1 MKTHFVRIAALFAAL
16 FASSLFA
23 LPLKQAKL
31 TVSGYQGGE
40 TALEDFPLLVRISP
54 ERIPGFSYDD
64 CALGGSDISFALEN
78 GEILPYEID
87 TWVNDGES
95 LVWVRLPALQ
105 GTETSFY
112 FRWNDSGPAEN
123 IPSNVWAADYAGV
136 WHMNGASGVTPDST
150 GHELHAVPKVVPEKG
165 VESKLD
171 TFSIGVSGKVGTAR
185 QTATSKKESNKECEG
200 GYLQIPNYDNLALGG
215 TFAMSGWLY
224 QTSTSGQPGLIG
236 RKPAY
241 NSTHGW
247 EVELK
252 NYTTA
257 KVRGASAADNSTN
270 GMTLH
275 TKQNTWAHLVF
286 VYDNTTVSVYTNGTF
301 CGKRTIVSPTDNGL
315 PLFLGRR
322 GAEGA
327 TASYIRGYFDEFRLK
342 DGVPCAEWIKAEYD
356 SMESD
361 NFITYAAAEDI
372 AVGSVL
378 MISGEPFRVGS
389 PVPAYGTVDSVA
401 LGQSLTLRQPSVEVP
416 GEGTVTNYLKGWT
429 LEKLDVVS
437 GVKTPLRS
445 SSDAGE
451 AIDVCNYVH
460 NSPAV
465 MTWLWEARD
474 QLGARDFAL
483 VSNGGNHLTFSLLVT
498 DIGYTASS
506 VKVKLHYGIN
516 PDAFIWTHV
525 ADEAVEKGG
534 VLEMTLPNTIPGV
547 YYYVKASI
555 ETNEDEPQVVETEVI
570 KIQADPS
577 VAGEVSSPL
586 ENVVLDASLG
596 NKLTVRG
603 ALASASG
610 GTLTVL
616 VGDSLE
622 TITNAWTQ
630 LDGSSLSSAG
640 EFSLTLGDA
649 EPGSIRYFAP
659 GSKYYVLVMV
669 ETGDGEI
676 FISPV
681 QSVTIPPST
690 SWTYY
695 ETAKDSKGIG
705 YGYITDGVWKLYAQ
719 RKAKETTNLK
729 VTGSGG
735 RFYGNIP
742 SPMNFT
748 SVKDETGVCYK
759 VVTLGAITFRDA
771 HKLLYDQR
779 AMLSEVIAPDCT
791 EFEDNTGCIFNS
803 CTSLTN
809 VVLSAEFNKF
819 LWRSFSYCYNLQSLS
834 PRRLSSSVPGQ
845 LFYECYKLA
854 GKFEFDSC
862 SQIGD
867 SAFYKCGELE
877 EIVAPNATSV
887 QASSFYGCKKLK
899 KVVLSPQIVQIGSS
913 AFSGCPSL
921 ESDFVN
927 QIAGRELKYFGST
940 DFKTTGSEFSDC
952 SSLTSL
958 VWNFAN
964 LATNVVNASCFSG
977 CSSLEKVI
985 FKKPVVEIR
994 SNAFYGIKPGAEVY
1008 VHKEAPAVFGGCAV
1022 ARYGDGSAY
1031 PRIYLS
1037 GNEDAWLDVMRQRHH
1052 VILKDD
1058 FDNKSYVST
1067 VTVACVHD
1075 DRGWQEYANLMA
1087 KDTEVCDH
1095 ETTGSDNNKKV
1106 SRVWMKKK
1114 GVIGFGL
1121 YHAGDNHHEY
1131 GFWIFRAPQTGF
1143 SILVR

>member
-1 MKTHFVRIAALFAAL
+1 MPDAVKFNKGGNMKKIVIKGIALFAAL

-40 TALEDFPLLVRISP
+40 TALENFPLLVRIS
-54 ERIPGFSYDD
+54 ETGIQGFSYAD
-64 CALGGSDISFALEN
+64 CAEGGADISFALAD
-78 GEILPYEID
+78 GTALPYEID
-87 TWVNDGES
+87 TWNDKGES
-95 LVWVRLPALQ
+95 LVWVKLPALS
-105 GTETSFY
+105 GTDTSFY

-123 IPSNVWAADYAGV
+123 ISANVWAADYAGV

-150 GHELHAVPKVVPEKG
+150 GNELHAVPKVVPTKG
-165 VESKLD
+165 DESKLD

-185 QTATSKKESNKECEG
+185 QTATSNTNEG
-200 GYLQIPNYDNLALGG
+200 GYLQIPNYNNLALGG

-224 QTSTSGQPGLIG
+224 QTSSYGEPGLIG
-236 RKPAY
+236 RKPVYSSA
-241 NSTHGW
+241 HGW

-257 KVRGASAADNSTN
+257 KVRGASADDNSSN

-275 TKQNTWAHLVF
+275 TKEKTWAHVFF
-286 VYDNTTVSVYTNGTF
+286 VYNNTTVSVYTNGTF
-301 CGKRTIVSPTDNGL
+301 CGSRTIKTPTDNGL

-322 GAEGA
+322 GEEGK

-342 DGVPCAEWIKAEYD
+342 DGVPSAEWIKAEYD

-372 AVGSVL
+372 AVGSIL
-378 MISGEPFRVGS
+378 MISGEPSRIGS
-389 PVPAYGTVDSVA
+389 PVPAYGTVDSLAPQESLA
-401 LGQSLTLRQPSVEVP
+401 LSQPSLEVP

-429 LEKLDVVS
+429 LEKLDVGS
-437 GVKTPLRS
+437 GEKTLLRS

-465 MTWLWEARD
+465 MTWLWDVRD

-483 VSNGGNHLTFSLLVT
+483 VENGGNYLKFSVDVT
-498 DIGYTASS
+498 GIGYTASS
-506 VKVKLHYGIN
+506 ATLKLRYGIT
-516 PDAFIWTHV
+516 PDNFIWTHV
-525 ADEAVEKGG
+525 ATEAVEKGG

-547 YYYVKASI
+547 YYYVKATI
-555 ETNEDEPQVVETEVI
+555 ETNEDEPQVVETEAI

-603 ALASASG
+603 TLTSASG

-649 EPGSIRYFAP
+649 EPGSSRYLAP

-669 ETGDGEI
+669 ETRDGEV
-676 FISPV
+676 FISPA
-681 QSVTIPPST
+681 QSVTIPSST

-695 ETAKDSKGIG
+695 ETDKDSKGIG
-705 YGYITDGVWKLYAQ
+705 YGYITDGVWKLYAK
-719 RKAKETTNLK
+719 RKTKEATNLK

-748 SVKDETGVCYK
+748 SVKDEAGACYK
-759 VVTLGAITFRDA
+759 VVTLGPITFRNV
-771 HKLLYDQR
+771 HEFLYDQR

-791 EFEDNTGCIFNS
+791 DFEDNTGCIFNS
-803 CTSLTN
+803 CSSLTN

-819 LWRSFSYCYNLQSLS
+819 LWRSFSYCSNLQSLS

-845 LFYECYKLA
+845 LFYQCYKLA

-867 SAFYKCGELE
+867 NAFYECGELE
-877 EIVAPNATSV
+877 EIVAPNVTSV
-887 QASSFYGCKKLK
+887 QASSFNGCKKLK
-899 KVVLSPQIVQIGSS
+899 KVVLSPQIVQIGPS
-913 AFSGCPSL
+913 AFSGCSSL

-927 QIAGRELKYFGST
+927 QIAGRELEYFGST
-940 DFKTTGSEFSDC
+940 DFTKMGSEFSGC

-958 VWNFAN
+958 VWKFPN

-1008 VHKEAPAVFGGCAV
+1008 MHKEAPAVFGGV
-1022 ARYGDGSAY
+1022 
-1031 PRIYLS
+1031 L
-1037 GNEDAWLDVMRQRHH
+1037 WLDIAMEAP
-1052 VILKDD
+1052 ILA
-1058 FDNKSYVST
+1058 FT
-1067 VTVACVHD
+1067 
-1075 DRGWQEYANLMA
+1075 
-1087 KDTEVCDH
+1087 
-1095 ETTGSDNNKKV
+1095 
-1106 SRVWMKKK
+1106 
-1114 GVIGFGL
+1114 
-1121 YHAGDNHHEY
+1121 
-1131 GFWIFRAPQTGF
+1131 
-1143 SILVR
+1143 

>member
-23 LPLKQAKL
+23 LPSKQAKL

-40 TALEDFPLLVRISP
+40 TALENFPLLVRISP
-54 ERIPGFSYDD
+54 ERISGFRYDD
-64 CALGGSDISFALEN
+64 CALDGSDISFALEN
-78 GEILPYEID
+78 GEILPHEID
-87 TWVNDGES
+87 TWVNGGES

-112 FRWNDSGPAEN
+112 FRWKDSGPAEN
-123 IPSNVWAADYAGV
+123 ISANVWSADYAGV
-136 WHMNGASGVTPDST
+136 WHMNGANGVTLDST
-150 GHELHAVPKVVPEKG
+150 GHELHAVPKVVPTKG
-165 VESKLD
+165 DESKLD

-185 QTATSKKESNKECEG
+185 QTATSKTNEG

-224 QTSTSGQPGLIG
+224 QTSSSGQPGLIG

-252 NYTTA
+252 GYTTA
-257 KVRGASAADNSTN
+257 KVRGASAADNSTY

-286 VYDNTTVSVYTNGTF
+286 VYNNTTVSVYTNGTF
-301 CGKRTIVSPTDNGL
+301 CGSRTIATPTDNGL

-322 GAEGA
+322 GKEDESAA
-327 TASYIRGYFDEFRLK
+327 YIRGYFDEFRLK

-356 SMESD
+356 SMEGA

-372 AVGSVL
+372 AIGSVL
-378 MISGEPFRVGS
+378 IISGEPFRVGS
-389 PVPAYGTVDSVA
+389 PEPAYGTIDN
-401 LGQSLTLRQPSVEVP
+401 LTPGQSLTLSQPSLEVP

-437 GVKTPLRS
+437 GEKTLLRS
-445 SSDAGE
+445 SSDAEE

-474 QLGARDFAL
+474 QLGVKNFFL
-483 VSNGGNHLTFSLLVT
+483 VENGGNHLKFSVDVT
-498 DIGYTASS
+498 GIGYTASS
-506 VKVKLHYGIN
+506 ATLKLRYGII
-516 PDAFIWTHV
+516 PDNFIWTHV
-525 ADEAVEKGG
+525 ADQAVEKGG
-534 VLEMTLPNTIPGV
+534 VLEMTLPNTMPGIV
-547 YYYVKASI
+547 YYVKAVL
-555 ETNEDEPQVVETEVI
+555 ETNEDEPQVVETDVI
-570 KIQADPS
+570 TIRADPS
-577 VAGEVSSPL
+577 SAGDVSSPL
-586 ENVVLDASLG
+586 ENIVLESSSDDKLVVKGSLM
-596 NKLTVRG
+596 
-603 ALASASG
+603 SAAG

-616 VGDSLE
+616 VGDSPE
-622 TITNAWTQ
+622 TITNVWTQ
-630 LDGSSLSSAG
+630 LDGSILSTAG

-649 EPGSIRYFAP
+649 EPGSSRYLAP

-676 FISPV
+676 FISSA

-719 RKAKETTNLK
+719 RKANGATNLK

-748 SVKDETGVCYK
+748 SVKDGIGVCYK
-759 VVTLGAITFRDA
+759 VVTLGAITFRDV
-771 HKLLYDQR
+771 HKFLYDQR
-779 AMLSEVIAPDCT
+779 AMINEVIAPDCT

-803 CTSLTN
+803 CSSLTN
-809 VVLSAEFNKF
+809 VVLNAEFQKF
-819 LWRSFSYCYNLQSLS
+819 LWRSFSYCSNLQSLS

-845 LFYECYKLA
+845 LFYQCYKLA

-862 SQIGD
+862 SQIGEK
-867 SAFYKCGELE
+867 AFYECGQLE

-887 QASSFYGCKKLK
+887 QASSFYDCKKLK
-899 KVVLSPQIVQIGSS
+899 KVVLSPQIVQIGPS
-913 AFSGCPSL
+913 AFSGCSSL

-940 DFKTTGSEFSDC
+940 DFKTMGSEFSGC

-958 VWNFAN
+958 VWDFAN
-964 LATNVVNASCFSG
+964 LATNVVNASCFSD

-994 SNAFYGIKPGAEVY
+994 SKAFLGIKPGAEVY
-1008 VHKEAPAVFGGCAV
+1008 MPKEAPAVFEGLAV
-1022 ARYGDGSAY
+1022 ARSADGSPY

-1037 GNEDAWLDVMRQRHH
+1037 GNEDAWLDVMRQKHH

-1058 FDNKSYVST
+1058 FDNKSFSTTITVSC
-1067 VTVACVHD
+1067 AHD
-1075 DRGWQEYANLMA
+1075 ERGWQAYADLMA

-1095 ETTGSDNNKKV
+1095 ETTGSGNQKKV
-1106 SRVWMKKK
+1106 SRVWTKKK

-1121 YHAGDNHHEY
+1121 YHAGNNHSEY
-1131 GFWIFRAPQTGF
+1131 GFWIFRAPQKGF
-1143 SILVR
+1143 SISVR

>member
-1 MKTHFVRIAALFAAL
+1 MKKIVIKGVALFAAL

-40 TALEDFPLLVRISP
+40 TALENFPLLVRIS
-54 ERIPGFSYDD
+54 EAGIQGFSYAD
-64 CALGGSDISFALEN
+64 CAEGGADISFALED
-78 GEILPYEID
+78 GSPLPYEID
-87 TWVNDGES
+87 TWNDKGES

-150 GHELHAVPKVVPEKG
+150 GHGLDAEPKVVPDKG
-165 VESKLD
+165 DESKLD
-171 TFSIGVSGKVGTAR
+171 TFSIGVPGKVGTAR
-185 QTATSKKESNKECEG
+185 QTATSKTNEG
-200 GYLQIPNYDNLALGG
+200 GYLRIPNYDNQDLGG

-224 QTSTSGQPGLIG
+224 QTHHSGQPGLIG
-236 RKPAY
+236 RKPKYDAKE
-241 NSTHGW
+241 GW

-252 NYTTA
+252 DYKTA
-257 KVRGASAADNSTN
+257 KVRGASDADNSGN

-286 VYDNTTVSVYTNGTF
+286 VYDNKTVSVYTNGTF
-301 CGKRTIVSPTDNGL
+301 CGSRTIATPTDNGL

-322 GAEGA
+322 GKEDE

-342 DGVPCAEWIKAEYD
+342 DGVPSAEWIKAEYD

-378 MISGEPFRVGS
+378 MISGEPSRIGS
-389 PVPAYGTVDSVA
+389 PEPAYGTIDSLA
-401 LGQSLTLRQPSVEVP
+401 LQESLTLRQPSVEVP

-429 LEKLDVVS
+429 LESLDVDS
-437 GVKTPLRS
+437 GEKTPLRS

-465 MTWLWEARD
+465 MTWLWDVRD

-483 VSNGGNHLTFSLLVT
+483 VENGGNYLKFSVDVT
-498 DIGYTASS
+498 GIGYTASS
-506 VKVKLHYGIN
+506 VTLKLCYGVI
-516 PDAFIWTHV
+516 PDKLTSTYIVDA
-525 ADEAVEKGG
+525 ALNERG
-534 VLEMTLPNTIPGV
+534 VVEMTLPDTVPGV
-547 YYYVKASI
+547 FYYIKAVL
-555 ETNEDEPQVVETEVI
+555 ETNDEEKQTAETDVI
-570 KIQADPS
+570 MIQADSTVQVEGEPS
-577 VAGEVSSPL
+577 FENLALDGSGADSLVVS
-586 ENVVLDASLG
+586 G
-596 NKLTVRG
+596 KLT
-603 ALASASG
+603 AASG
-610 GTLTVL
+610 GKIIVL
-616 VGDSLE
+616 VGDSPE
-622 TITNAWTQ
+622 TMTNVWAEVE
-630 LDGSSLSSAG
+630 GSDMKSPG
-640 EFSLTLGDA
+640 DFSLTLGGADVDSA
-649 EPGSIRYFAP
+649 FYLAP
-659 GSKYYVLVMV
+659 NSKYYVSVMLEADDDQIRISAPQCV
-669 ETGDGEI
+669 TMSSSKEWRYFETNVSG
-676 FISPV
+676 
-681 QSVTIPPST
+681 
-690 SWTYY
+690 
-695 ETAKDSKGIG
+695 KGS
-705 YGYITDGVWKLYAQ
+705 GYITDGVWKLYAE
-719 RKAKETTNLK
+719 RKAKGATNLK

-748 SVKDETGVCYK
+748 SVKDETGDCYK
-759 VVTLGAITFRDA
+759 VVTLGRITFRNQ
-771 HKLLYDQR
+771 HQNLYDQR
-779 AMLSEVIAPDCT
+779 AMINEVIAPDCT
-791 EFEDNTGCIFNS
+791 DFEDDTGCIFES
-803 CTSLTN
+803 CSSLTN

-819 LWRSFSYCYNLQSLS
+819 IWRSFALCYNLQSLS
-834 PRRLSSSVPGQ
+834 PRRLSSSVSGQ
-845 LFYECYKLA
+845 LFYKCYKLA

-867 SAFYKCGELE
+867 NAFYECGELE

-899 KVVLSPQIVQIGSS
+899 KVVLSPQIVQIGPS
-913 AFSGCPSL
+913 AFSGCSSL

-927 QIAGRELKYFGST
+927 QIAGRELEYFGST
-940 DFKTTGSEFSDC
+940 DFKTMGSEFSGC

-958 VWNFAN
+958 VWKFPN

-994 SNAFYGIKPGAEVY
+994 SNAFLGIKPGAEVY
-1008 VHKEAPAVFGGCAV
+1008 MHKEAPVVFGGRAV

-1037 GNEDAWLDVMRQRHH
+1037 GNEDAWLGVMRQNHH

-1067 VTVACVHD
+1067 VTVSCVHD

-1087 KDTEVCDH
+1087 KDTEVCDY
-1095 ETTGSDNNKKV
+1095 ETTGSGNQKKV

-1114 GVIGFGL
+1114 GVVGFGL
-1121 YHAGDNHHEY
+1121 YHAGDNHNEY
-1131 GFWIFRAPQTGF
+1131 GFWIFRAPRKGF
-1143 SILVR
+1143 SVSVR

>member
-1 MKTHFVRIAALFAAL
+1 
-16 FASSLFA
+16 
-23 LPLKQAKL
+23 
-31 TVSGYQGGE
+31 
-40 TALEDFPLLVRISP
+40 
-54 ERIPGFSYDD
+54 
-64 CALGGSDISFALEN
+64 
-78 GEILPYEID
+78 
-87 TWVNDGES
+87 
-95 LVWVRLPALQ
+95 
-105 GTETSFY
+105 
-112 FRWNDSGPAEN
+112 
-123 IPSNVWAADYAGV
+123 
-136 WHMNGASGVTPDST
+136 
-150 GHELHAVPKVVPEKG
+150 
-165 VESKLD
+165 
-171 TFSIGVSGKVGTAR
+171 
-185 QTATSKKESNKECEG
+185 
-200 GYLQIPNYDNLALGG
+200 
-215 TFAMSGWLY
+215 
-224 QTSTSGQPGLIG
+224 
-236 RKPAY
+236 
-241 NSTHGW
+241 
-247 EVELK
+247 
-252 NYTTA
+252 
-257 KVRGASAADNSTN
+257 
-270 GMTLH
+270 
-275 TKQNTWAHLVF
+275 
-286 VYDNTTVSVYTNGTF
+286 
-301 CGKRTIVSPTDNGL
+301 
-315 PLFLGRR
+315 
-322 GAEGA
+322 
-327 TASYIRGYFDEFRLK
+327 
-342 DGVPCAEWIKAEYD
+342 
-356 SMESD
+356 
-361 NFITYAAAEDI
+361 
-372 AVGSVL
+372 
-378 MISGEPFRVGS
+378 
-389 PVPAYGTVDSVA
+389 
-401 LGQSLTLRQPSVEVP
+401 
-416 GEGTVTNYLKGWT
+416 
-429 LEKLDVVS
+429 
-437 GVKTPLRS
+437 
-445 SSDAGE
+445 
-451 AIDVCNYVH
+451 
-460 NSPAV
+460 

-474 QLGARDFAL
+474 QLGVKNFFL
-483 VSNGGNHLTFSLLVT
+483 VENGGNHLKFSVDVT
-498 DIGYTASS
+498 GIGYTASS
-506 VKVKLHYGIN
+506 ASLKLRYGIT

-525 ADEAVEKGG
+525 ADAAVVKGG
-534 VLEMTLPNTIPGV
+534 VLEMTLPNTTPGV

-555 ETNEDEPQVVETEVI
+555 ETNEAEPQVVETEVI

-649 EPGSIRYFAP
+649 EPGSSRYLAP

-676 FISPV
+676 FISPA
-681 QSVTIPPST
+681 QSVTTPPST

-705 YGYITDGVWKLYAQ
+705 YGYITDGVWKLYAK
-719 RKAKETTNLK
+719 RKAKEATDLK
-729 VTGSGG
+729 VTGSDG

-748 SVKDETGVCYK
+748 SVKDGTGACYK
-759 VVTLGAITFRDA
+759 VVTLGAITFRDV

-779 AMLSEVIAPDCT
+779 AMINEVIAPDCT

-803 CTSLTN
+803 CSSLTN

-819 LWRSFSYCYNLQSLS
+819 LWRSFSYCYNLQSFS

-845 LFYECYKLA
+845 LFYQCYKLA

-867 SAFYKCGELE
+867 SAFYQCGELE

-887 QASSFYGCKKLK
+887 QASSFYGCEKLK
-899 KVVLSPQIVQIGSS
+899 KVVLSPQIVQIGPS
-913 AFSGCPSL
+913 AFSGCSSL
-921 ESDFVN
+921 EPDFVN

-940 DFKTTGSEFSDC
+940 DFTKMGSEFSGC

-1008 VHKEAPAVFGGCAV
+1008 MHKEAPAVFGGCAV
-1022 ARYGDGSAY
+1022 ARYCDGSAY

-1037 GNEDAWLDVMRQRHH
+1037 GNEDAWLDVMRQNHH
-1052 VILKDD
+1052 VILKKD
-1058 FDNKSYVST
+1058 FDNTNYVST

-1075 DRGWQEYANLMA
+1075 DRGWKEYANQMA

-1095 ETTGSDNNKKV
+1095 ETTGSGNQKKV

-1121 YHAGDNHHEY
+1121 LHAGDNHSEY
-1131 GFWIFRAPQTGF
+1131 GFWIFRAPRKGF
-1143 SILVR
+1143 SVSVR